1 MFSLW
6 EWGGT
11 VVQTVD
17 SEKIDRHVVAAI
29 VATGLLSFCGVIVET
44 AMNISFP
51 TLMKEFNVGTGTV
64 QWMTSIYL
72 LILAII
78 VPTSA
83 ILKSN
88 FKTKQLFVTANLFF
102 IIGVL
107 VDGFAPA
114 FTWLIIGRAIQG
126 IGTGIALPLMFNI
139 IMEQV
144 PASKVGMM
152 MGFGNL
158 ITGVAPA
165 IGPTFGG
172 LIVASI
178 GWRWIFYILLPFLLL
193 SLALGCWGIK
203 QASAIVP
210 QHFDSWSFAMIACL
224 FTGLV
229 FGFSNLSTQPF
240 MSMSV
245 AGAIVVGLLA
255 LLALIWRS
263 LKINQPILQMRLF
276 ADRRFAGHVLM
287 MFLTQLC
294 SLGFAFLL
302 PNYVQLVNGNSALLA
317 GLLVMPAGVAG
328 ALMSPVG
335 GRLLDEKGARLPV
348 ITGESIMLVVILIF
362 AAISLHMNNW
372 ALMFVYIF
380 YMLGMGMSMGCVMTS
395 ALKLVGRDNQTQGN
409 AILNTIQQFAGSM
422 GTSLVAMIVAQSQA
436 KGGTLKQ
443 TTAIGTQHAFVLLL
457 VLAAILVLVA
467 ILSVPRKTQA

>member
-1 MFSLW
+1 LQ
-6 EWGGT
+6 ERN
-11 VVQTVD
+11 
-17 SEKIDRHVVAAI
+17 SEKIDRHVIAAI
-29 VATGLLSFCGVIVET
+29 VATGLLSFSGVIVET
-44 AMNISFP
+44 AMNICFP
-51 TLMKEFNVGTGTV
+51 TLMREFNVGTGTV

-88 FKTKQLFVTANLFF
+88 FKTKHLFVAANLFF
-102 IIGVL
+102 IAGIL
-107 VDGFAPA
+107 IDGFAPA
-114 FTWLIIGRAIQG
+114 FSWLIIGRAIQG

-144 PASKVGMM
+144 PTAKVGMM

-172 LIVASI
+172 LIIASI
-178 GWRWIFYILLPFLLL
+178 GWRWIFYILVPFLLL
-193 SLALGCWGIK
+193 SLVLGCWGIK
-203 QASAIVP
+203 QASALVP
-210 QHFDSWSFAMIACL
+210 QRFDVLSFILIACL

-240 MSMSV
+240 MSLAV
-245 AGAIVVGLLA
+245 AGAIVIGLIA

-263 LKINQPILQMRLF
+263 LAIDQPILQMRLF
-276 ADRRFAGHVLM
+276 ANRRFSGHVLM
-287 MFLTQLC
+287 LFLTQLC

-317 GLLVMPAGVAG
+317 GLLVMPAGIAG

-335 GRLLDEKGARLPV
+335 GRLLDQKGARLPILV
-348 ITGESIMLVVILIF
+348 GEAIMLIVIAIF
-362 AAISLHMNNW
+362 AVISPQMSNW
-372 ALMFVYIF
+372 MLMLVYIF

-395 ALKLVGRDNQTQGN
+395 ALQLVGRDGQTQGN
-409 AILNTIQQFAGSM
+409 AILNTVQQFAGSI
-422 GTSLVAMIVAQSQA
+422 GTSLVAMIVAQSQG
-436 KGGTLKQ
+436 KGGALKV
-443 TTAIGTQHAFVLLL
+443 TTAIGTQHAFFLLVCLAVLLL
-457 VLAAILVLVA
+457 TTAF
-467 ILSVPRKTQA
+467 LSVPKEERN

>member
-1 MFSLW
+1 M
-6 EWGGT
+6 
-11 VVQTVD
+11 
-17 SEKIDRHVVAAI
+17 R
-29 VATGLLSFCGVIVET
+29 
-44 AMNISFP
+44 
-51 TLMKEFNVGTGTV
+51 EFGVGTGTV

-102 IIGVL
+102 ITGVL

-126 IGTGIALPLMFNI
+126 VGTGIALPLMFNT

-144 PASKVGMM
+144 PTSKVGVM

-193 SLALGCWGIK
+193 SLFLGCWGIK
-203 QASAIVP
+203 QASAL
-210 QHFDSWSFAMIACL
+210 QARHFDSLSFIMIACL

-229 FGFSNLSTQPF
+229 YGFSNLSTKPF

-245 AGAIVVGLLA
+245 AGAIVIGLIA

-263 LKINQPILQMRLF
+263 LSIDQPILQMRLF
-276 ADRRFAGHVLM
+276 TDRRFAGHVLM

-335 GRLLDEKGARLPV
+335 GRLLDKKGARLPI
-348 ITGESIMLVVILIF
+348 ITGESIMLVVIVIF
-362 AAISLHMNNW
+362 AAISLQMNNW
-372 ALMFVYIF
+372 MLMFVYVF

-409 AILNTIQQFAGSM
+409 AILNTVQQFAGSM
-422 GTSLVAMIVAQSQA
+422 GTSLVAMIVAQSQG
-436 KGGTLKQ
+436 KGGAMKL
-443 TTAIGTQHAFVLLL
+443 TTAIGTQHAFVLLTI
-457 VLAAILVLVA
+457 LAVILVATAYLA
-467 ILSVPRKTQA
+467 VPKSTNN